1 VENVYGGGNEAAV
14 YGNTTVNSGTEID
27 KDITLTSTGETQKV
41 LGAYITGTVY
51 GAGKGT
57 ETDPAAAVVTGNT
70 LVTMKGGHVSRS
82 IYGGGELGSVGTFTA
97 TYAAGESTLHILP
110 PTADSQTTPTDDYG
124 INNTAGKSI
133 IETHI
138 TTRLIS
144 SQSQER
150 MVTKG
155 LLEKDRYYVGGT
167 AVNHGDT
174 MGTVPAVSSDSGL
187 QRDCPQCVPGSSEPM
202 PESEAILRLKLEHA
216 NELRQLE
223 RDSHEREDRIRRD
236 CQAQFDAERNRLM
249 DIIERQNAELA
260 KLYNEGKEGVK

>member
-1 VENVYGGGNEAAV
+1 MDYSYNYRFLSEFREENKLSKRDLLEA
-14 YGNTTVNSGTEID
+14 
-27 KDITLTSTGETQKV
+27 
-41 LGAYITGTVY
+41 
-51 GAGKGT
+51 
-57 ETDPAAAVVTGNT
+57 
-70 LVTMKGGHVSRS
+70 
-82 IYGGGELGSVGTFTA
+82 LGSSDYTGINRWLDGKTPIHLTA
-97 TYAAGESTLHILP
+97 MLRLCNYYNIPMSRFFFDADGESTLHILP
-110 PTADSQTTPTDDYG
+110 PEADSQTTPTDDYG

-155 LLEKDRYYVGGT
+155 LLEKDRYYVGG
-167 AVNHGDT
+167 AAANHGDT

-187 QRDCPQCVPGSSEPM
+187 QRDCPHCVPGSSEPM